1 MKKIILMAVLAGMLC
16 ANTVSAEMLTE
27 NSAEAIRNN
36 MMVSSNSLGSTD
48 KFSDISSVGLNK
60 EIFVVSNGEVDVT
73 VVVYKDENHKTSVV
87 NMSAPI
93 SEKALRYIPKV
104 VRYVSESIELMPEE
118 KESLLDANTIYPIGE
133 PSVGLASG
141 AKSKRLKKSI
151 FLMTDYDMKE
161 NISMSFLIKID
172 DYKKLKNTF
181 MEARI

>member
-1 MKKIILMAVLAGMLC
+1 MKKIILMAALAGMLC

-36 MMVSSNSLGSTD
+36 MIVSSNSFGGTD

-60 EIFVVSNGEVDVT
+60 EMFVVSNGEVDVT

-104 VRYVSESIELMPEE
+104 VRYVSESIGLTPEE
-118 KESLLDANTIYPIGE
+118 KENILDPNTIFDSDGMYASDG
-133 PSVGLASG
+133 SGLAS
-141 AKSKRLKKSI
+141 ATKSKRLKKSI
-151 FLMTDYDMKE
+151 YLITDYDTSK
-161 NISMSFLIKID
+161 NIDMSFYVDLR
-172 DYKKLKNTF
+172 DYKMFKS
-181 MEARI
+181 I